1 MRLTKRKPRQYGS
14 IQECSITEM
23 EKIEYRQTG
32 MIKVK
37 EPLSVGCKSHYEIIR
52 ERAYYDVVETPLF
65 KLLDELCE

>member
-1 MRLTKRKPRQYGS
+1 MDTT
-14 IQECSITEM
+14 ITEM